1 VIDNN
6 ASERAL
12 RGVAVGRKNWLFAGS
27 DDGGRRA
34 ATLYSL
40 IESAKRTG
48 VEPWAYL
55 RELLVRIDTHSASRI
70 AELMPCRWK
79 PTV

>member
-1 VIDNN
+1 M
-6 ASERAL
+6 
-12 RGVAVGRKNWLFAGS
+12 FAGS

-34 ATLYSL
+34 AVLYSL
-40 IESAKRTG
+40 IESAKRAA

-55 RELLVRIDTHSASRI
+55 RELLVRIDTHPASTI
-70 AELMPCRWK
+70 AELMPCHWK